1 VNSDIE
7 NGTIKADAP
16 AAQLYNLKG
25 DVNQNTNGYSQ
36 FSEVVKDMDAKLKAI
51 VNQNKTR

>member
-1 VNSDIE
+1 MNSDIE